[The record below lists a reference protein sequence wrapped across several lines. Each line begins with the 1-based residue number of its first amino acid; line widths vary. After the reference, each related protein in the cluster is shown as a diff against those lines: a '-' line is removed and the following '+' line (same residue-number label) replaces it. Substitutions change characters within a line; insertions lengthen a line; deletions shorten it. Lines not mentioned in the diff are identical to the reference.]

1 MYEPDVMGQGQPVFA
16 AELAEVA
23 RQRPLAIYA
32 GAGLSQASPTD
43 IPDGA
48 EVAQRC
54 YVRLTNT
61 FGPDVFDCEDSSN
74 LTSVAD
80 AAAKIGGLALI
91 QRTAVSVAD
100 FTSAL
105 PNFSHEVLALLLL
118 EGVGVVIT
126 TNWDDCIE
134 RAGGNERILTVIS
147 DQDRQ
152 QIQSVALLKVHGCA
166 TRPTTVLITTEDLA
180 GPPVWARDEV
190 SARLSDS
197 HTVFVGIGKVAGY
210 VRTRIEEAKEA
221 VGTGGAIFVVSPS
234 IQTEWNGSHWA
245 EILPDL
251 PNDRRIAV
259 TSDEFL
265 DHLAAACVRRMLR
278 EIFEALSDEPI
289 AAEAFDKSRRAFNER
304 TSVEALRW
312 LRCCSVPP
320 LPGVSV
326 TQHQAFSRALI
337 ALGVLGREDGVVL
350 LSSGRA
356 RAANVEYEVLA
367 AVGTVTASK
376 FRRQAEARLV
386 RYRSDGREVT
396 HLPTFIIAGAQGRLD
411 GVQEVPAD
419 VLDVSDARDLVAG
432 PLVVDPKFVH
442 AEDYP

>member
-1 MYEPDVMGQGQPVFA
+1 MFEPNVMGQGQPAFA
-16 AELAEVA
+16 VALAEAA
-23 RQRPLAIYA
+23 RQKPLAIYA

-61 FGPDVFDCEDSSN
+61 FGPGVFNCEDSSN

-80 AAAKIGGLALI
+80 AAAEIGGLELI
-91 QRTAVSVAD
+91 QHTAVSVAD

-105 PNFSHEVLALLLL
+105 PNFSHEILALLLL
-118 EGVGVVIT
+118 EGVGIVIT

-134 RAGGNERILTVIS
+134 RAGGKERVLTVIS
-147 DQDRQ
+147 DRDRQ

-166 TRPTTVLITTEDLA
+166 TRPTTVLITTQDLA

-190 SARLSDS
+190 NARLSDS
-197 HTVFVGIGKVAGY
+197 HTIFVGIGDVAGY

-221 VGTGGAIFVVSPS
+221 IGTGGAIFVVSPS

-245 EILPDL
+245 EVLPDL
-251 PNDRRIAV
+251 PNDRRIAA
-259 TSDEFL
+259 TSDVFL

-278 EIFEALSDEPI
+278 EIFEDLSEEPI
-289 AAEAFDKSRRAFNER
+289 AAEAFDKSRRAFDKR

-320 LPGVSV
+320 SPGVSV

-337 ALGVLGREDGVVL
+337 ALGMLGKEDGVVL

-356 RAANVEYEVLA
+356 KAANVEYEVLA

-396 HLPTFIIAGAQGRLD
+396 HLPTFLIAGSLGRLD
-411 GVQEVPAD
+411 GAQEVPAD

-432 PLVVDPKFVH
+432 PLVVDPTFVH
-442 AEDYP
+442 AEDYS